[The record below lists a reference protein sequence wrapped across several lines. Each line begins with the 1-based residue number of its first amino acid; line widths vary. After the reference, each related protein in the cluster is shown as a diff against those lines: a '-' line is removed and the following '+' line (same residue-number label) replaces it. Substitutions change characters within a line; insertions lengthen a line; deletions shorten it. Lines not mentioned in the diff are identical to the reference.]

1 MPSREELIG
10 SIVLAITSPA
20 ANLASAIGAPAANI
34 AGILETL
41 EKREAA

>member
-1 MPSREELIG
+1 MELEI
-10 SIVLAITSPA
+10 ILA
-20 ANLASAIGAPAANI
+20 LLMFASAIGAPAANI